1 MHPEVKKR
9 MNINRILSTQALT
22 HSTNHP
28 PRPTTPSHT
37 TNTHKQ
43 ADRLTLTNTTKRHNP
58 ESRPIIHKQLIPI
71 PPLPH

>member
-28 PRPTTPSHT
+28 PTPSRT

-43 ADRLTLTNTTKRHNP
+43 ADKLTLTYTTKRDNP
-58 ESRPIIHKQLIPI
+58 ESEPIIHKQLIPI